1 MITKEQVVEKLD
13 TLKEYSV
20 EQDPA
25 TEPFF
30 EPVYTA
36 VNSYFSANPSLEDAM
51 RDVIKSL
58 YMDIMNRTTIC
69 SNHLDYGLPTNFPK
83 GYNDLEKCFYQFASV
98 FKATEKAVFDAFVY
112 GVPETSATSTRTG
125 GAGQKVPTANPM
137 LTAWT
142 AEITAAPQTDID
154 NLNAIAEFCKSGA
167 EGSSLIRLFE
177 DPGKLEQMKST
188 SDLANIIY
196 IERKATSVIKAR
208 KLKTHIPTY
217 LKG

>member
-1 MITKEQVVEKLD
+1 MITKEQVVKKLD

-20 EQDPA
+20 KQDPA

-30 EPVYTA
+30 EPVYIA

-83 GYNDLEKCFYQFASV
+83 GYNDLEKCFYQFTSV

-112 GVPETSATSTRTG
+112 GVPETSATSTSNSR
-125 GAGQKVPTANPM
+125 AGQKVPTSNPM

-142 AEITAAPQTDID
+142 TEITAAPQTDVD

-188 SDLANIIY
+188 SDLAQMIY
-196 IERKATSVIKAR
+196 VERKATSVIKAR
-208 KLKTHIPTY
+208 KLKTHIPTC
-217 LKG
+217 LKE

>member
-1 MITKEQVVEKLD
+1 MITKEQVLEKLD
-13 TLKEYSV
+13 IIKEYSV

-30 EPVYTA
+30 EPVYAA
-36 VNSYFSANPSLEDAM
+36 VNSYFDANPSLEDTM
-51 RDVIKSL
+51 RDVIKCL
-58 YMDIMNRTTIC
+58 YMDIINRTTIS

-83 GYNDLEKCFYQFASV
+83 GYNDLEKCFYQFASI
-98 FKATEKAVFDAFVY
+98 FQATEKEVFDAFVY
-112 GVPETSATSTRTG
+112 EVPETSATSASTS
-125 GAGQKVPTANPM
+125 GAGQKIPTSNPM

-142 AEITAAPQTDID
+142 AEITVAPQTDVD
-154 NLNAIAEFCKSGA
+154 NLNAIVEFCKSGA

-196 IERKATSVIKAR
+196 IERKATSVIKVR

-217 LKG
+217 LKE

>member
-1 MITKEQVVEKLD
+1 MITKEQVLEKLD

-30 EPVYTA
+30 EPIYTA

-51 RDVIKSL
+51 RDVIKCL
-58 YMDIMNRTTIC
+58 YMDIINRTTIS

-112 GVPETSATSTRTG
+112 GVPETSATSTNNR
-125 GAGQKVPTANPM
+125 AGQKVPTSNPM

-142 AEITAAPQTDID
+142 AEITAAPQTDVD

-217 LKG
+217 LKE

>member
-1 MITKEQVVEKLD
+1 MITKEQVVKKLD

-20 EQDPA
+20 KQDPA

-30 EPVYTA
+30 EPVYIA

-83 GYNDLEKCFYQFASV
+83 GYNNLEKCFYQFASV

-112 GVPETSATSTRTG
+112 GVPKTSATSTRTG
-125 GAGQKVPTANPM
+125 GAGQKVPTSNPM

-142 AEITAAPQTDID
+142 AEITAAPQTDVD
-154 NLNAIAEFCKSGA
+154 NLNAIVEFCKSGA

-188 SDLANIIY
+188 SDLAQMIY
-196 IERKATSVIKAR
+196 VERKATSVIKAR

-217 LKG
+217 LKE

>member
-1 MITKEQVVEKLD
+1 MITKEQIIEKLD

-20 EQDPA
+20 KQDPA

-30 EPVYTA
+30 KPVYIA

-112 GVPETSATSTRTG
+112 GVPETSATSTSNSR
-125 GAGQKVPTANPM
+125 AGQKVPTSNPM

-142 AEITAAPQTDID
+142 AEITAAPQTDVD
-154 NLNAIAEFCKSGA
+154 NLNTITEFCKSGA

-188 SDLANIIY
+188 SDLAQMIY
-196 IERKATSVIKAR
+196 VERKATSVIKAR
-208 KLKTHIPTY
+208 KLKTHIPTC
-217 LKG
+217 LKE

>member
-1 MITKEQVVEKLD
+1 MITKEQVVKKLD
-13 TLKEYSV
+13 TLKKYSV
-20 EQDPA
+20 KQDPA

-30 EPVYTA
+30 EPVYIA

-112 GVPETSATSTRTG
+112 GVPKTSATSARTG

-142 AEITAAPQTDID
+142 AEITAAPQTDVD

-188 SDLANIIY
+188 SDLAQMIY
-196 IERKATSVIKAR
+196 VERKATSVIKAR

-217 LKG
+217 LKE

>member
-13 TLKEYSV
+13 TIKEYSV

-51 RDVIKSL
+51 RNVIKCL
-58 YMDIMNRTTIC
+58 YMDIINRTTIS

-83 GYNDLEKCFYQFASV
+83 GYNDLEKCFYQFTSI
-98 FKATEKAVFDAFVY
+98 FQTSEKEVFDAFIY
-112 GVPETSATSTRTG
+112 GVPETSATSISTSE
-125 GAGQKVPTANPM
+125 AEQKIPTSNPM
-137 LTAWT
+137 LTEWT
-142 AEITAAPQTDID
+142 AEITAAPQTDVD

-196 IERKATSVIKAR
+196 IERKATSIIKAR
-208 KLKTHIPTY
+208 KLKTYIPTY
-217 LKG
+217 LKE

>member
-1 MITKEQVVEKLD
+1 MITKEQVLEKLD
-13 TLKEYSV
+13 IIKEYSV

-51 RDVIKSL
+51 RDVIKCL

-83 GYNDLEKCFYQFASV
+83 GYNDLEKCFYQFASI
-98 FKATEKAVFDAFVY
+98 FQTSEKEVFDAFIY
-112 GVPETSATSTRTG
+112 GVPETSATSTSTG
-125 GAGQKVPTANPM
+125 GAEQKVPTSNPM

-142 AEITAAPQTDID
+142 AEITVAPQTDVD

-196 IERKATSVIKAR
+196 IERKATSIIKAR

-217 LKG
+217 LKE

>member
-13 TLKEYSV
+13 TIKEYSV

-83 GYNDLEKCFYQFASV
+83 GYNDLEKCFYQFTSI
-98 FKATEKAVFDAFVY
+98 FQTSEKEVFDAFIY
-112 GVPETSATSTRTG
+112 GVPETSATSISTSE
-125 GAGQKVPTANPM
+125 AEQKIPTSNPM
-137 LTAWT
+137 LTEWT
-142 AEITAAPQTDID
+142 AEITAAPQTDVD

-196 IERKATSVIKAR
+196 IERKATSIIKAR

-217 LKG
+217 LKE

>member
-1 MITKEQVVEKLD
+1 MITKEQIIEKLD

-20 EQDPA
+20 KQDPA

-30 EPVYTA
+30 KPVYIA

-112 GVPETSATSTRTG
+112 GVPETSATSTSNSR
-125 GAGQKVPTANPM
+125 AGQKVSTSNPM

-142 AEITAAPQTDID
+142 AEITAAPQTDVD
-154 NLNAIAEFCKSGA
+154 NLNTITEFCKSGA

-188 SDLANIIY
+188 SDLAQMIY
-196 IERKATSVIKAR
+196 VERKATSVIKAR
-208 KLKTHIPTY
+208 KLKTHIPTC
-217 LKG
+217 LKE

>member
-1 MITKEQVVEKLD
+1 MIIKEQVVKKLD

-20 EQDPA
+20 KQDPA
-25 TEPFF
+25 PEPFV

-51 RDVIKSL
+51 RDVIKCL
-58 YMDIMNRTTIC
+58 YMDIINRTTIC
-69 SNHLDYGLPTNFPK
+69 SNHLDYGLPMNFPK
-83 GYNDLEKCFYQFASV
+83 GYNDLEKCFYQFASI
-98 FKATEKAVFDAFVY
+98 FQTSEKEVFDAFIY
-112 GVPETSATSTRTG
+112 GVPETSATSISTSE
-125 GAGQKVPTANPM
+125 AEQKIPTSNPM
-137 LTAWT
+137 LTEWT
-142 AEITAAPQTDID
+142 AEITAAPQTDVD

-196 IERKATSVIKAR
+196 IERKATSIIKAR
-208 KLKTHIPTY
+208 KLKTYIPPY
-217 LKG
+217 LKE

>member
-1 MITKEQVVEKLD
+1 MITKEQVLEKLD

-36 VNSYFSANPSLEDAM
+36 VNSYFSVNPSLEDAM
-51 RDVIKSL
+51 RDVIKCL
-58 YMDIMNRTTIC
+58 YMDIINRTTIS

-83 GYNDLEKCFYQFASV
+83 GYNDLEKCFYQFASI
-98 FKATEKAVFDAFVY
+98 FQTSEKEVFDAFIY
-112 GVPETSATSTRTG
+112 GVPETSATSTSTS
-125 GAGQKVPTANPM
+125 GAGQKVPTSNPL
-137 LTAWT
+137 LTEWT
-142 AEITAAPQTDID
+142 AEITAAPQTDVD

-177 DPGKLEQMKST
+177 DPGKLEQMKSA

-217 LKG
+217 LKE

>member
-1 MITKEQVVEKLD
+1 MITKEQVVKKLD

-20 EQDPA
+20 KQDPA

-30 EPVYTA
+30 EPVYIA

-51 RDVIKSL
+51 REVIKSL

-98 FKATEKAVFDAFVY
+98 FKATEKVVFDAFVY
-112 GVPETSATSTRTG
+112 GVPKTSATTTSNSR
-125 GAGQKVPTANPM
+125 AGQKVPTSNPM

-142 AEITAAPQTDID
+142 AEITAAPQTDVD

-188 SDLANIIY
+188 SDLAQMIY
-196 IERKATSVIKAR
+196 VERKAISVIKAR

-217 LKG
+217 LKE

>member
-1 MITKEQVVEKLD
+1 MITKEQVIEKLD

-20 EQDPA
+20 KQDPA

-112 GVPETSATSTRTG
+112 GVPETSATSISISEVE
-125 GAGQKVPTANPM
+125 QKIPTSNPM
-137 LTAWT
+137 LTEWT
-142 AEITAAPQTDID
+142 AEITAAPQTDVD

-217 LKG
+217 LKE